1 VPAEAVQAGLAA
13 IVRFSG
19 RIGLANVAAV
29 LGGRHTKWAT
39 AQPWVQELPFHGAL
53 NRWKEDRIRQLLA
66 ELIRAGL
73 ARQSSGEYP
82 VVEITSAGNDA
93 AAQGTAP
100 ALTLPAEAT
109 SVQRTDVAVETLD
122 RLRRWRLET
131 ARAGGVPAYVVFHDA
146 TLAAIASAR
155 PANLTELLRVSGVGE
170 SKLRKYGNDVLEV
183 LRAEPG

>member
-1 VPAEAVQAGLAA
+1 M
-13 IVRFSG
+13 
-19 RIGLANVAAV
+19 AAV
-29 LGGRHTKWAT
+29 LGGRRTKWAT

-66 ELIRAGL
+66 ELISAGL

-82 VVEITSAGNDA
+82 VVEITSAGRDA
-93 AAQGTAP
+93 VAHRTVP
-100 ALTLPAEAT
+100 RLTLPAKAT
-109 SVQRTDVAVETLD
+109 SVQPTDVPRGTLD
-122 RLRRWRLET
+122 RLRSWRLET

-183 LRAEPG
+183 LGAEPA

>member
-29 LGGRHTKWAT
+29 LGGRQTKWAT

-82 VVEITSAGNDA
+82 VVEITSAGHDA
-93 AAQGTAP
+93 VAHGTAP

-122 RLRRWRLET
+122 RLRRWRLE
-131 ARAGGVPAYVVFHDA
+131 PAYVVFHDA

-170 SKLRKYGNDVLEV
+170 SKLRKYGNEVLEV
-183 LRAEPG
+183 LRAEPA